1 MPDCSNI
8 QRSLAWCQGKPQYAG
23 MKRRLYFTARSNIV
37 AWPELPMSAEGQ
49 PESAVYNGL
58 FTLKADA
65 QWLYLDILPDKSQ
78 LTSEPQGEY
87 PSQTQL
93 NKLVAVHPGIELDA
107 TAAAAW
113 FNNNETVFLVEDMS
127 DNIRVVGHQHYPIKV
142 TVSQD
147 TGQGITGSA
156 NTTITVEAT
165 DVVPAPVY
173 RCMGLDARENG
184 SFSLEASELTPSDM
198 VVL

>member
-8 QRSLAWCQGKPQYAG
+8 QQSLAWCQGRPQYAG
-23 MKRRLYFTARSNIV
+23 MKRRLYFTARSNILV
-37 AWPELPMSAEGQ
+37 WPELPMNADGQ
-49 PESAVYNGL
+49 PQSALYAGL
-58 FTLKADA
+58 FVLKADA
-65 QWLYLDILPDKSQ
+65 EWLYVDILPDKSQ

-107 TAAAAW
+107 TQAAAW

-127 DNIRVVGHQHYPIKV
+127 NNIHVVGHKHYPIKV

-156 NTTITVEAT
+156 STTITVEAT
-165 DVVPAPVY
+165 DVVPAPIY
-173 RCMGLDARENG
+173 QYMGLDSHEEG
-184 SFSLEASELTPSDM
+184 TFTMEASELTPSDM
-198 VVL
+198 VIV